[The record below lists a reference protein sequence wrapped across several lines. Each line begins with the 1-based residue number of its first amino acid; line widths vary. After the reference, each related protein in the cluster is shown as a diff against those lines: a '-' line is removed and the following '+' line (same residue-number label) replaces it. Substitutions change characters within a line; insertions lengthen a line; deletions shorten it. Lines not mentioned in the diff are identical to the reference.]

1 LEIGFHQGKGRP
13 PRPPDTAQRS
23 SRAVRSGGGS
33 ITPKILWRLEPTRS
47 RMRKGRLRQVMEKA
61 RFVKG
66 NYRVQFRD
74 KKRLAEVSIDDFWE
88 IADIIPE
95 HRVARILLDG
105 EVVYQSSKSE
115 LLALP
120 VEQVTDV
127 GQFRMSKMSETSER
141 T

>member
-1 LEIGFHQGKGRP
+1 MK
-13 PRPPDTAQRS
+13 
-23 SRAVRSGGGS
+23 
-33 ITPKILWRLEPTRS
+33 
-47 RMRKGRLRQVMEKA
+47 KGRLRQVMEKA

-95 HRVARILLDG
+95 HRIARVLLDG

-115 LLALP
+115 LLALR
-120 VEQVTDV
+120 VEEVTDV
-127 GQFRMSKMSETSER
+127 GQFRMSPRPK
-141 T
+141 

>member
-1 LEIGFHQGKGRP
+1 
-13 PRPPDTAQRS
+13 
-23 SRAVRSGGGS
+23 
-33 ITPKILWRLEPTRS
+33 
-47 RMRKGRLRQVMEKA
+47 MRKGRLRQVMERA

-74 KKRLAEVSIDDFWE
+74 KKRLAEVSVDDFWE

-95 HRVARILLDG
+95 HRIARVLLDG

-120 VEQVTDV
+120 VEEVTDV
-127 GQFRMSKMSETSER
+127 GQFRMSTIPETSKR
-141 T
+141 RG

>member
-1 LEIGFHQGKGRP
+1 
-13 PRPPDTAQRS
+13 
-23 SRAVRSGGGS
+23 
-33 ITPKILWRLEPTRS
+33 
-47 RMRKGRLRQVMEKA
+47 MRKGTLRQVMERA

-74 KKRLAEVSIDDFWE
+74 KKRLAEVSVDDFWE

-95 HRVARILLDG
+95 HRVARVLLDG

-120 VEQVTDV
+120 VEEVTDV
-127 GQFRMSKMSETSER
+127 GQFRMSTIPEASKRIE
-141 T
+141 

>member
-1 LEIGFHQGKGRP
+1 
-13 PRPPDTAQRS
+13 
-23 SRAVRSGGGS
+23 
-33 ITPKILWRLEPTRS
+33 
-47 RMRKGRLRQVMEKA
+47 MRKGRLRQVMEKA